1 MPWPG
6 VLLFSFLNLAML
18 SYSSAVL
25 AAPGE
30 EDVEQVTAETTVKPV
45 LSARVIAVGIP
56 GAGAVASVGFF
67 HPGGPIHDKPEFAA
81 FTKPGRILDP
91 KRILVASSSNFG
103 AQRAATDA
111 SEGAI
116 LSLDPDG
123 PIIQVPQDFGKQGIQ
138 ASALDGRLQLFT
150 AQSPGFL
157 NAVNNP
163 AAVTASLPPVS
174 NPLSISLNNAFGRL
188 WFANAP
194 QGALGTGTVSIVDP
208 AGQPLA
214 NAPSR
219 IAGGVFAG
227 ELTGRKPQA
236 IEGGL
241 STGAMATALIG
252 MSSDGSRRAVFAALT
267 ADGGLV
273 QVHTEQAVDGLAPA
287 GTVGG
292 LPVLEAPR
300 GADIVRASVQRA
312 GMVFNWVPD
321 RILYVADPVR
331 NAIVALKL
339 TTDNG
344 VFRPM
349 GTHLITLPELSRPV
363 DLAPVV
369 PEVVN
374 PAFSSNTTLAGASD
388 FYVANR
394 GDGTIVRL
402 RQDGSVVAV
411 RRIAID
417 GSAPLGAGR
426 LNGIG
431 VSPDA
436 QRIWVTVSGTLPDYP
451 DSPGMLLEIP
461 AFGPGRSAL
470 RERDPRM
477 LASEDAADIGL
488 RDFGAAVFRTDFTA
502 EQGLGP
508 LYNERSCLACHG
520 SPTAGGMGADG
531 LGIVNRVGRFDG
543 QSFDPLVGRGGPVA
557 RSHFV
562 VESGFA
568 CEAATGIPA
577 AANLVSLR
585 NATALFGLG
594 LIEAIPDATILA
606 GANPQGR
613 AGGHPNHVRDTVGR
627 ERVGRYGWKADIGTL
642 EQFVAVAFR
651 NELGITSPLAPDDL
665 VIPQAECA
673 RTSKSSLE
681 DDGTL
686 IHAVAAYVASLPP
699 PVSAVTADPVGRA
712 VFAAI
717 GCQGCHTPALHTGN
731 IRVPLYSD
739 LLLHDMGP
747 TLADGVVQ
755 GDATGTDWR
764 TMPLWGLGTRKRF
777 LHDGRATGIAEAVL
791 AHDGEAASSAVAFH
805 QLSQEKRDALLS
817 FLSSL

>member
-1 MPWPG
+1 MRWPR
-6 VLLFSFLNLAML
+6 LLLLSFINLAMP
-18 SYSSAVL
+18 SYASAVL
-25 AAPGE
+25 AAAGE
-30 EDVEQVTAETTVKPV
+30 EDTGQKASETTAKPV

-67 HPGGPIHDKPEFAA
+67 HPGGPIHDKPEFAV

-103 AQRAATDA
+103 AQRAMTDA

-123 PIIQVPQDFGKQGIQ
+123 PVVQVPRDFARQGIQ

-157 NAVNNP
+157 NTVNNP
-163 AAVTASLPPVS
+163 DAVTANLPPVS
-174 NPLSISLNNAFGRL
+174 NPLGISLNNAFGRL

-194 QGALGTGTVSIVDP
+194 QGAQGIGTVSIIDP

-227 ELTGRKPQA
+227 ELTGRRPQV

-241 STGAMATALIG
+241 SSGAIATALIG

-292 LPVLEAPR
+292 PPVLDRPR
-300 GADIVRASVQRA
+300 GADVSQASVQRT

-339 TTDNG
+339 TTDDH
-344 VFRPM
+344 VFRAS
-349 GTHLITLPELSRPV
+349 GAQLITSPELSMPV

-388 FYVANR
+388 LYVANR

-402 RQDGSVVAV
+402 RQDGSVVAA
-411 RRIAID
+411 RRIAIA
-417 GSAPLGAGR
+417 GGVPLGAGQ
-426 LNGIG
+426 LNGIA

-436 QRIWVTVSGTLPDYP
+436 QRIWVTVSGALPEYA

-461 AFGPGRSAL
+461 AFGSGRSAL
-470 RERDPRM
+470 HKHDRAIPSGD
-477 LASEDAADIGL
+477 DAADVAL
-488 RDFGAAVFRTDFTA
+488 RNFGAEVFRTDFAA

-508 LYNERSCLACHG
+508 LYNERSCFACHN
-520 SPTAGGMGADG
+520 SPTAGGMGENG
-531 LGIVNRVGRFDG
+531 LGIVHRVGRFDG
-543 QSFDPLVGRGGPVA
+543 RSFDPLVGRGGPVA
-557 RSHFV
+557 RSH
-562 VESGFA
+562 SAAQPDSA
-568 CEAATGIPA
+568 CKWETGIPA
-577 AANLVSLR
+577 AANLISLR
-585 NATALFGLG
+585 NATALFGLS
-594 LIEAIPDATILA
+594 LIEAIPDAAILV
-606 GANPQGR
+606 GANSRNSTRGR
-613 AGGHPNHVRDTVGR
+613 PNHVRDALGR
-627 ERVGRYGWKADIGTL
+627 ERIGRYGWKADIGTL

-651 NELGITSPLAPDDL
+651 NELGITSPLAPEDL
-665 VIPQAECA
+665 IPAQAECTTA
-673 RTSKSSLE
+673 PRLLLE

-686 IHAVAAYVASLPP
+686 VQAVVAYVASLPP
-699 PVSAVTADPVGRA
+699 PTSAVTPDRA
-712 VFAAI
+712 GGALFAAI
-717 GCQGCHTPALHTGN
+717 GCQGCHTPTLNAKNTTVL
-731 IRVPLYSD
+731 LYSD

-755 GDATGTDWR
+755 GDATGADWR
-764 TMPLWGLGTRKRF
+764 TMPLWGLGTRERL
-777 LHDGRATGIAEAVL
+777 LHDGRATSIAEAVL
-791 AHDGEAASSAVAFH
+791 AHDGEAASSAVAFR
-805 QLSQEKRDALLS
+805 QLTQEKRDTLLS